1 MYMFNSIDFAD
12 QKTRT
17 QLFVFVAVVMIISWI
32 TLIDQFAVDYVN
44 DALTQ
49 ATIAF
54 ASARVAN
61 AIISTMQSITLDV
74 FIAQVAVGEVLS
86 PLHAMIEDFSNV
98 MKASIVS
105 LLLQKLLVDIVSD
118 FAFNAMLSVS
128 AVGFAASLF
137 FKKAQY
143 QLIAFKVFLTLAALR
158 YLVVFI
164 VLVNGTVAMM
174 FLDDTIE
181 NQTAEVMTIEDSVR
195 SIEKSTPQISP
206 ELKQELEA
214 EISQLDQQLEQL
226 QQRQS
231 QLELELRD
239 SRRTLTEH
247 KEKQA
252 QILEGMPTTERY
264 NPLAKNPELDNIKIL
279 ISALENIIEQREDEL
294 DDNKEQQED
303 IVEAKVTFEAELRG
317 ESTGMLDSISK
328 SVSGLGDKI
337 SGYRDAFKYDN
348 IKGVM
353 TDAIDAMM
361 SAIVP
366 FILKAILLPLLFLF
380 LFSRIFKIIW
390 NININVLDPLNQ
402 NKKQDE
408 KPEQKAEP
416 SNA

>member
-1 MYMFNSIDFAD
+1 MSMFNSIDFAD
-12 QKTRT
+12 PKTRT
-17 QLFVFVAVVMIISWI
+17 QLFIFVAVVMIISWI

-44 DALTQ
+44 DALAQ

-61 AIISTMQSITLDV
+61 AIVSTMQSITLDI

-105 LLLQKLLVDIVSD
+105 LLLQKLLVDIVSE

-128 AVGFAASLF
+128 AVGFAVSLF

-164 VLVNGTVAMM
+164 VLVNGSIAMM

-181 NQTAEVMTIEDSVR
+181 KQTAEVMTIEDSVR

-231 QLELELRD
+231 QLDLELRD
-239 SRRTLTEH
+239 SLRTLNEH
-247 KEKQA
+247 KEKRA
-252 QILEGMPTTERY
+252 QILESMPTTERY
-264 NPLAKNPELDNIKIL
+264 NPLAKNPELDNLKIL
-279 ISALENIIEQREDEL
+279 ISALENIIEDGEDEL
-294 DDNKEQQED
+294 DDNKEQQQD
-303 IVEAKVTFEAELRG
+303 IVEAKMTFEAELRG

-337 SGYRDAFKYDN
+337 SGFRDAFKYEK
-348 IKGVM
+348 IKDLM
-353 TDAIDAMM
+353 TDAIDAMLK
-361 SAIVP
+361 AIVP

-380 LFSRIFKIIW
+380 LFSRIFKTIW

-402 NKKQDE
+402 NKKTDE
-408 KPEQKAEP
+408 KPEQKTEP